1 MIICCSVHLYGQ
13 VESTKKPL
21 KIKAV
26 DKGNNTSSSF
36 KLSSK
41 KNTSNFKILKD
52 KKPDNSPIDP
62 KSKFANPG
70 DNFKPKLT
78 SNERNYKIDPKFYN
92 NQDLGSFKSNG
103 QSIQFV
109 CRDHRDEDGDR
120 VRILVNGKEVI
131 SNLLLLNRA
140 KNINI
145 KLEKG
150 FNKIDVIALNQGLG
164 GPNTAE
170 FKVYD
175 DNGEII
181 SKNIWNLATGVKATM
196 LIIKD

>member
-1 MIICCSVHLYGQ
+1 M
-13 VESTKKPL
+13 

-26 DKGNNTSSSF
+26 DKGNNNTSSIF
-36 KLSSK
+36 KLPSK
-41 KNTSNFKILKD
+41 KSTSNFKILKD
-52 KKPDNSPIDP
+52 KKPDNSPIAP
-62 KSKFANPG
+62 KTRFANPG
-70 DNFKPKLT
+70 ENFKPKLT
-78 SNERNYKIDPKFYN
+78 SREKGYKINPKFYN
-92 NQDLGSFKSNG
+92 NQDLGSFRSNG
-103 QSIQFV
+103 ESIQFI

-131 SNLLLLNRA
+131 PNLLLLNRA

-175 DNGEII
+175 DNGNII
-181 SKNIWNLATGVKATM
+181 SENIWNLATGVKASM